1 LTLALTEPATVME
14 LAHLAHEGDLTV
26 VRTTRA
32 MSDVYPDAYPPTA
45 AAPPQGAEPGNG
57 GDES

>member
-1 LTLALTEPATVME
+1 ME

-45 AAPPQGAEPGNG
+45 AAPPEGAEPGNG